1 MKKVFAL
8 LMAAL
13 LFCTMASAFADE
25 DPVVMNRADYEAGAP
40 AGETVSFETPAFTL
54 WIPAGLEQTEIP
66 EEDLEYGD
74 IAWWICE
81 DCFNRLTV
89 NYDNGGFIHS
99 IDDLKDY
106 LAERPD
112 WITNI
117 SDVVVNGVSGLRYST
132 PSSEML
138 AFFFDDGYG
147 LVFASEL
154 GEDHADFTETV
165 FASVVFDA

>member
-54 WIPAGLEQTEIP
+54 WIPAGLEPVEVP
-66 EEDLEYGD
+66 EEELEYGD

-81 DCFNRLTV
+81 DHGNRLTV
-89 NYDNGGFIHS
+89 NYDNGGSVHS
-99 IDDLKDY
+99 IDDLKSFV
-106 LAERPD
+106 AMRPD
-112 WITNI
+112 WFT
-117 SDVVVNGVSGLRYST
+117 SVCDVVVNGVPGLCYST
-132 PSSEML
+132 PNSEML
-138 AFFFDDGYG
+138 AFFFDDGYS

-154 GEDHADFTETV
+154 GEDHADFTETI
-165 FASVVFDA
+165 FASVTINA